1 MLLAVD
7 VGNSNIVLGLYQGR
21 ELFSSW
27 RLHTNAEATADELA
41 MQIRSLMAIHDQ
53 ELGCIKGVA
62 IASVV
67 PPLIYPFTRFC
78 ERYLQLDPLV
88 VGPGSRT
95 GMPILIDNPKE
106 LGADLIVNAVAAQ
119 EKYGTPV
126 LIVDFGTATTFSA
139 VSKKGE
145 YLGGA
150 IASGIKMSL
159 QGLFLQTAKLP
170 RVEIVEA
177 ARVIGKNTV
186 QSMQAGVFFGFIGLT
201 NEIICRMKE
210 EIGGTPPVIATGGLA
225 VLISRHIPQ
234 IDQVDPQL
242 TLDGLRIVFERNLRK
257 A

>member
-7 VGNSNIVLGLYQGR
+7 VGNSNIVLGLYRGR
-21 ELFSSW
+21 ELVSSW
-27 RLHTNAEATADELA
+27 RLHTDAEATADELA
-41 MQIRSLMAIHDQ
+41 LQIRSLMAMDGQ
-53 ELGCIKGVA
+53 ELACIDGVV

-67 PPLIYPFTRFC
+67 PPLIYPLTRFS
-78 ERYLQLDPLV
+78 ERYLHLDPLV

-145 YLGGA
+145 YVGGA

-170 RVEIVEA
+170 QVEIVEA

-201 NEIICRMKE
+201 NEIISRMKE
-210 EIGGTPPVIATGGLA
+210 EVGGDPPVIATGGLS

-234 IDQVDPQL
+234 IDRVDPQL

-257 A
+257 V

>member
-1 MLLAVD
+1 MA
-7 VGNSNIVLGLYQGR
+7 IQER
-21 ELFSSW
+21 EL
-27 RLHTNAEATADELA
+27 A
-41 MQIRSLMAIHDQ
+41 
-53 ELGCIKGVA
+53 CIKGVA

-67 PPLIYPFTRFC
+67 PPLVYPLTRFC
-78 ERYLQLDPLV
+78 ERYLHLDPLV

-126 LIVDFGTATTFSA
+126 LIVDFGTATTFGA

-150 IASGIKMSL
+150 IASGIKMAL

-201 NEIICRMKE
+201 NEIISRMKE
-210 EIGGTPPVIATGGLA
+210 EVEGNPPVIATGGLT

-234 IDQVDPQL
+234 IDRVDPQL

-257 A
+257 V